1 MCKWDPLRSLCVRSN
16 RSFNRKSREDAD
28 HPIKTNTHETCHISN
43 PTKTHC
49 KIERLASRNART
61 TKKDPDFWNDQ
72 LAIGYKCPP
81 MPIQAPPPCISKI
94 FSFGHRNNS
103 TNPYIH
109 YSSNNKQSIETN
121 STDMSNNILPQASK
135 RTSNYSPS
143 PSAKRRRV
151 SHANNIANL
160 LGPSRASQSAVLPRK
175 RPARPEMALASPRQ
189 EAKRKSVPTTTTTN
203 EASSSP
209 APLPKLVDSPLSS
222 ENIEKALRLIDRNTK
237 QKRNSFDQLLQIF
250 HDLYRWS
257 RLPNRDH
264 RNFFRH
270 EFVSELS
277 GISRVMKFLKAHNMG
292 DEFLRQLLQTELP
305 FNE

>member
-1 MCKWDPLRSLCVRSN
+1 MRQVIFVHRCQSQHHQRI
-16 RSFNRKSREDAD
+16 F
-28 HPIKTNTHETCHISN
+28 THFEI
-43 PTKTHC
+43 
-49 KIERLASRNART
+49 RNIFFG
-61 TKKDPDFWNDQ
+61 PSQQLDQ
-72 LAIGYKCPP
+72 
-81 MPIQAPPPCISKI
+81 PIQ
-94 FSFGHRNNS
+94 H
-103 TNPYIH
+103 
-109 YSSNNKQSIETN
+109 SSNNKKQITINKIMPPS
-121 STDMSNNILPQASK
+121 SK

-151 SHANNIANL
+151 SHANNIANM

-175 RPARPEMALASPRQ
+175 RPARPELTLASPRQ
-189 EAKRKSVPTTTTTN
+189 EIATESAPMITTKA
-203 EASSSP
+203 ASSSP

-222 ENIEKALRLIDRNTK
+222 ENIEKALCLIDRNTK
-237 QKRNSFDQLLQIF
+237 QKLNSFDQLLQVF

-292 DEFLRQLLQTELP
+292 DEFLCQLLQTDELP